1 MLLEYLL
8 WFISTSTT
16 VTRITLLRPQAYPA
30 ASYRLVSNG
39 PGRSNSSVRFNQ
51 ALCLFTFIDLVIFV
65 GLWCFGLY
73 NHVIFLLRFKGH
85 LLQDQAG
92 FPHSHWFSVFASLS
106 SDHRIVEAKHVSHH
120 HKIMGFT
127 SWMTLTLVAGSKVS
141 IFTHRPIPFEPS
153 FEWSW
158 TATHQ
163 MILQRHSSSA
173 YDPSVKVV
181 KSSQV
186 NPPI

>member
-1 MLLEYLL
+1 MVHFNEYNSYEDNFVKATGVSSCQL
-8 WFISTSTT
+8 
-16 VTRITLLRPQAYPA
+16 QAGIKWPWE
-30 ASYRLVSNG
+30 VKQF
-39 PGRSNSSVRFNQ
+39 SSVQ
-51 ALCLFTFIDLVIFV
+51 SSTLFVYIHWLGYWIMV

-173 YDPSVKVV
+173 YDPSVKV